1 MLNLLKAAISFPEI
15 ERFGSQKEPSMP
27 PVLRSLVTESDDLVR
42 SSAKMTIMT
51 ILLGLAI
58 ILVSWT
64 FTAGLPLLAMTI
76 YGR

>member
-1 MLNLLKAAISFPEI
+1 MLKLFKAAISFPEI
-15 ERFGSQKEPSMP
+15 GRFGSQKEPSML
-27 PVLRSLVTESDDLVR
+27 PVLRSLVAESVDLVR

-76 YGR
+76 YIR

>member
-1 MLNLLKAAISFPEI
+1 MKDPD
-15 ERFGSQKEPSMP
+15 SQKEIGMP
-27 PVLRSLVTESDDLVR
+27 PVFRSLVAESVDLVR
-42 SSAKMTIMT
+42 SSAKMTLIT

-76 YGR
+76 YGG